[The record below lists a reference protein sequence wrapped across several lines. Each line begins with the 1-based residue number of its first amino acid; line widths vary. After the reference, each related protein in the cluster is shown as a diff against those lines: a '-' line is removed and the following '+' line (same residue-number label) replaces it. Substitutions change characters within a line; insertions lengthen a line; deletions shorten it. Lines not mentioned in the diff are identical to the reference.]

1 MYFQKQWMYLENVF
15 SADDIQKQL
24 PSEYKKFFTI
34 DQYWKET
41 MLVCYKKNAI
51 MENII
56 GNELLLSFLESNKQL
71 ENIQKMLEDYLD
83 LKRRAFPRFYFLSN
97 DELLEIFS

>member
-1 MYFQKQWMYLENVF
+1 MYLENVF

-24 PSEYKKFFTI
+24 PSEYKKFFGI
-34 DQYWKET
+34 DKLWKDT
-41 MLVCYKKNAI
+41 MTSCNKKPSI

-56 GNELLLSFLESNKQL
+56 GRDLVISFLESNKQL

-83 LKRRAFPRFYFLSN
+83 LKRRCFPRFYFLSN